1 MEKIILVYSDLEGT
15 ILKESNRTFEDLE
28 MYNFLKQLSRLQEL
42 MDAKVRMHIV
52 SPISQN
58 EMTEILK
65 NLDASFF
72 NFNKIQK
79 EPIQKLKLI
88 EGAAASAKDEFMSGP
103 KKEETFNRF
112 IKRMDQRIV
121 DLKRPSN
128 PNDDNPAGYGKL
140 NYVRSWTAMSEEQY
154 DVKMIIYCGNGR
166 NDLASM
172 DYVNTKKGGFV
183 ICPKNSRHEAQAK
196 TKFVGK
202 KTDLPGITEGFA
214 ELNRLLERKLN
225 PAKEEQDGNEQHSL

>member
-1 MEKIILVYSDLEGT
+1 
-15 ILKESNRTFEDLE
+15 
-28 MYNFLKQLSRLQEL
+28 
-42 MDAKVRMHIV
+42 
-52 SPISQN
+52 
-58 EMTEILK
+58 
-65 NLDASFF
+65 
-72 NFNKIQK
+72 
-79 EPIQKLKLI
+79 
-88 EGAAASAKDEFMSGP
+88 
-103 KKEETFNRF
+103 
-112 IKRMDQRIV
+112 
-121 DLKRPSN
+121 
-128 PNDDNPAGYGKL
+128 
-140 NYVRSWTAMSEEQY
+140 MSEEQY

-183 ICPKNSRHEAQAK
+183 IYPKNSRHEAQAK